1 VIDKALQARL
11 GGQTKYP
18 VEQGYGLSMSRSKI
32 ELMNDRSVPIMT
44 GTSALLLFLA
54 FIASVAPGN
63 HRRVKRQQEYAGSWE
78 DVHAASDLKRSL
90 SVGTTATGLTRSKTW
105 MKRMTGYRGRRR

>member
-1 VIDKALQARL
+1 
-11 GGQTKYP
+11 
-18 VEQGYGLSMSRSKI
+18 MSRSKI
-32 ELMNDRSVPIMT
+32 ELMNRSVPIMT

-54 FIASVAPGN
+54 FIASVAPGI

-78 DVHAASDLKRSL
+78 DVHAASELKRSM